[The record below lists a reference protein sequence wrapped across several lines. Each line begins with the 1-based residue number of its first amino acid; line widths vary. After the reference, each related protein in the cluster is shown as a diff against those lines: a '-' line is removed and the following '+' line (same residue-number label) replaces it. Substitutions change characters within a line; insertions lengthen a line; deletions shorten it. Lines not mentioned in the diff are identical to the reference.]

1 MDVSN
6 LTTTIQLTPESVFG
20 WVILC
25 SNFIGCSINPSHQQL
40 IKLQID
46 SKEPITF
53 RNHVIFKINKSNSY
67 KIYNLTN
74 QSASMH

>member
-20 WVILC
+20 WIILC
-25 SNFIGCSINPSHQQL
+25 SNFIGCSINSSHQQL
-40 IKLQID
+40 IKLPMD
-46 SKEPITF
+46 FKEPITF
-53 RNHVIFKINKSNSY
+53 RNHEIFKISKLNFLKIFNS
-67 KIYNLTN
+67 TN